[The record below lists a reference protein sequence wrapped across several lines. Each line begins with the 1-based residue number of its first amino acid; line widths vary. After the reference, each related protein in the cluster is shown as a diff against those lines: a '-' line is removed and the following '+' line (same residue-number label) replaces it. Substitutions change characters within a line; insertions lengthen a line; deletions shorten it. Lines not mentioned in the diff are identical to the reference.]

1 MTTAAG
7 GFAIVAALAQ
17 HLGWVEHTGGV
28 IERVLADFRR
38 TSSYREQ
45 RVSKDRK
52 GRQGGRFTSDYNQHQ
67 DVREKRFASVEE
79 KREGKDY
86 SRTGLFEVSQVIV
99 ERKCLGLLALP
110 LRTLNG
116 QLRTVA
122 IYSASRQLDSA

>member
-1 MTTAAG
+1 
-7 GFAIVAALAQ
+7 
-17 HLGWVEHTGGV
+17 V

-38 TSSYREQ
+38 TSAYREQ